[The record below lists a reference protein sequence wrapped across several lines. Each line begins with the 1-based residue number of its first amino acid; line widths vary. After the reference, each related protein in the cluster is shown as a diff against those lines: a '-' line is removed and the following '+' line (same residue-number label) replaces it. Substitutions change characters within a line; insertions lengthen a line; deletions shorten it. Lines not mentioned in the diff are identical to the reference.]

1 MEKSQSGL
9 AYSGQNVYCK
19 QNKVTE
25 KKKNFFKK
33 ILNRFKYFEKYKNKK

>member
-25 KKKNFFKK
+25 KK